1 MMRKISTILCAFIVG
16 AVLHHVAYAE
26 DNALRAIL
34 HVDGY
39 GRKVEVR
46 VNGKVLPG
54 VTGGSSQTVQL
65 FHVNSPNKAEF
76 TEEMKNLLCLQ
87 SGTNAIH
94 VIYATKEGE
103 TPREMEIT
111 IRGVTLTTEGW
122 AKPSETP
129 LFEKKIEKEEKAGT
143 FTASFNPEG
152 KAAEKKQR

>member
-1 MMRKISTILCAFIVG
+1 MRKTSTILCAFIVG
-16 AVLHHVAYAE
+16 SVLHHAAYAE

-76 TEEMKNLLCLQ
+76 AEEMKNLLCLQ

-94 VIYATKEGE
+94 VVYAPKEGE

-143 FTASFNPEG
+143 FTASFTPAG
-152 KAAEKKQR
+152 KAAEKNPK

>member
-1 MMRKISTILCAFIVG
+1 MRKISTILRAFIVG

-46 VNGKVLPG
+46 VNGKLLPG
-54 VTGGSSQTVQL
+54 ITGGSSQTVQL
-65 FHVNSPNKAEF
+65 FHVNSPNKSEF
-76 TEEMKNLLCLQ
+76 AEEMKNLLCLQ

-94 VIYATKEGE
+94 VIYAPKEGE
-103 TPREMEIT
+103 TPWEMEIK

-129 LFEKKIEKEEKAGT
+129 LFEKKIDKVEKAGT
-143 FTASFNPEG
+143 FTASFTTAG
-152 KAAEKKQR
+152 KDATKSSK